1 MSLNANETKQLL
13 LWRMAMTSQWQ
24 PLFGIRARLKTK
36 RQKEVVDCIKEDM
49 KEVVAHS
56 AVGPR

>member
-1 MSLNANETKQLL
+1 
-13 LWRMAMTSQWQ
+13 MAMTSQWQ